1 MLGKEAGTGRPVREE
16 VRQHTFG
23 PKHGGVAGM
32 IAVGLAFML
41 QGKEQ

>member
-16 VRQHTFG
+16 VQLHTFG